1 MSSPRPTDARL
12 ARALATHVPAAAPDG
27 LRARIFTK
35 VETTPQR
42 RPVPS
47 VLAALFDADSMARRR
62 NLLVAAVLLL
72 ALTLAT
78 AAVIGTWLELR
89 RPPLRIEPPDDLAG
103 YVESAYLGLAD
114 LPAFEMVG
122 LETGDRHVIHS
133 DGSGAIRDERPST
146 NVTKIASDVHSVLL
160 SVDPEGRRTM
170 IDLGRTN
177 SVPGGAV
184 GAYMGLG
191 RCPEPPSYIGVGT
204 VLDRPTY
211 RIRCGIA
218 EYWFDVETRLVLR
231 SAVTYP
237 SSPETTTPAGP
248 TAAPGTTW
256 EVTELHLGP
265 QPADLFSMEPP
276 DGFTVVRADD
286 PACPLVWFAEC
297 TEAQANPGSPRPYVT
312 PPPAADGPPPPA
324 DLAAFAADVTA
335 AYAKVPALDL
345 VIEDSSHVVG
355 DAVLEPSSY
364 RSRHFADGNGRFRTE
379 LGDTNTTIYISTGGH
394 IWISYHQDDGSI
406 LWLDDAGPYA
416 DHGGVGDIMLGF
428 EQRCEAGWQ
437 SKGVD
442 LVMDRPAVHL
452 VCGTEHYWVDRE
464 WLLVVRSE
472 TLPTDPL
479 ERVIST
485 AEVVD
490 LHLGPQRPDLF
501 ELPEGA
507 IVSPRP

>member
-1 MSSPRPTDARL
+1 
-12 ARALATHVPAAAPDG
+12 
-27 LRARIFTK
+27 
-35 VETTPQR
+35 
-42 RPVPS
+42 
-47 VLAALFDADSMARRR
+47 
-62 NLLVAAVLLL
+62 
-72 ALTLAT
+72 
-78 AAVIGTWLELR
+78 
-89 RPPLRIEPPDDLAG
+89 
-103 YVESAYLGLAD
+103 
-114 LPAFEMVG
+114 
-122 LETGDRHVIHS
+122 
-133 DGSGAIRDERPST
+133 
-146 NVTKIASDVHSVLL
+146 
-160 SVDPEGRRTM
+160 
-170 IDLGRTN
+170 
-177 SVPGGAV
+177 
-184 GAYMGLG
+184 
-191 RCPEPPSYIGVGT
+191 
-204 VLDRPTY
+204 
-211 RIRCGIA
+211 
-218 EYWFDVETRLVLR
+218 
-231 SAVTYP
+231 
-237 SSPETTTPAGP
+237 
-248 TAAPGTTW
+248 
-256 EVTELHLGP
+256 
-265 QPADLFSMEPP
+265 
-276 DGFTVVRADD
+276 
-286 PACPLVWFAEC
+286 
-297 TEAQANPGSPRPYVT
+297 
-312 PPPAADGPPPPA
+312 
-324 DLAAFAADVTA
+324 
-335 AYAKVPALDL
+335 
-345 VIEDSSHVVG
+345 VVG